1 MGFAVLLTLFPLVAL
16 SACPQGGG
24 NCPAHVGRGLLQ
36 ASVESTVATHVSG
49 ETAKRLLQG
58 LHVNTTDIGIYLQ
71 SLVAKVDGH
80 NYTLSK
86 PEKTA
91 LETIG
96 LMVGKMQ
103 NASVMQHAED
113 QQEVNRMRDLIQN
126 CTSDAAASLAK
137 VAAFKESASST
148 RKAHAACRQVE
159 GSAKDDKTLAC
170 TTYQAHRETTTPPTC
185 MSTELSAEYV
195 KTDDAAKKKQMEA
208 CLVMVKSWLTP
219 FHAKYEECKS
229 KTDTHKNKSAECGA
243 QQQAF
248 EQAFCLY
255 ESKLE
260 DTCTAQ
266 NSCRAKMIAA
276 RNSSHDGVK
285 LAEAARKADFTASNR
300 LLCFLDVLRANNTH
314 KRKTL
319 LECQN
324 QSKQTSKFDIVY
336 QDIPGAS
343 DCQPE
348 LTKPCDSS
356 WQLQEYQSQAW
367 HSKAKMEVCKPC
379 QAPTTTT
386 TTTQKACE
394 PGTAMQTGNDSLVP
408 NTTCTA
414 ILCRSDEYVSSNA
427 CKSCAPGTE
436 NAAGDDAS
444 GVDTSCTAILC
455 QAGQRVQNN
464 SCHSCPAGSK
474 NVDGGHDASGADTS
488 CDPIQCG
495 VDHYVKSKA
504 CHTCPAG
511 KTRAAGDNATEGDTK
526 CDATLCKANHKVVSK
541 KCEGCPPGKTNVA
554 GDDSSGAD
562 SRCDSTICTSN
573 QHVVDHACTACPDGT
588 TRPAGDDASGKDTAC
603 KPTMCPANQFV
614 QANACKPCPAGQVNG
629 AGDDASGADTTCKV
643 CSDPNYSRK
652 YLWACRGFCG
662 CTRNQDCKWCCALS
676 ANRKW
681 CYRKDFSSGAS

>member
-208 CLVMVKSWLTP
+208 CLVAVKSWLTP
-219 FHAKYEECKS
+219 FHAKYEECKC
-229 KTDTHKNKSAECGA
+229 KTDTHKNKSAECGS

-285 LAEAARKADFTASNR
+285 LAEAARKADFTSSNR

-386 TTTQKACE
+386 TTTQEEATTTTTVCGSTVDVNNFSSKKAMESAGWSFTNWDSTDCCSNGSPNSWKPSSHSKDLPSTSYWGFAIGAPSLE
-394 PGTAMQTGNDSLVP
+394 MQLTLCGSGNITVKFGIGVQSHGSVVAFLNNVTTATVQSPGFNSALLTTFTASFTDGDVLK
-408 NTTCTA
+408 
-414 ILCRSDEYVSSNA
+414 IGEY
-427 CKSCAPGTE
+427 
-436 NAAGDDAS
+436 
-444 GVDTSCTAILC
+444 DTS
-455 QAGQRVQNN
+455 
-464 SCHSCPAGSK
+464 
-474 NVDGGHDASGADTS
+474 
-488 CDPIQCG
+488 
-495 VDHYVKSKA
+495 
-504 CHTCPAG
+504 
-511 KTRAAGDNATEGDTK
+511 
-526 CDATLCKANHKVVSK
+526 VVVLQS
-541 KCEGCPPGKTNVA
+541 VSLSM
-554 GDDSSGAD
+554 D
-562 SRCDSTICTSN
+562 
-573 QHVVDHACTACPDGT
+573 
-588 TRPAGDDASGKDTAC
+588 
-603 KPTMCPANQFV
+603 
-614 QANACKPCPAGQVNG
+614 VN
-629 AGDDASGADTTCKV
+629 
-643 CSDPNYSRK
+643 
-652 YLWACRGFCG
+652 
-662 CTRNQDCKWCCALS
+662 
-676 ANRKW
+676 
-681 CYRKDFSSGAS
+681 DFSSKEAMEATATSSTTLMRPQ

>member
-58 LHVNTTDIGIYLQ
+58 LHVNKTDIGIYLQ

-103 NASVMQHAED
+103 NASVTQHAED

-208 CLVMVKSWLTP
+208 CLVAVKSWLTP

-367 HSKAKMEVCKPC
+367 HSKAKMEVCTPC

-386 TTTQKACE
+386 TTITTQACLS
-394 PGTAMQTGNDSLVP
+394 PRYDIQRSGGANFTVVGNTV
-408 NTTCTA
+408 T
-414 ILCRSDEYVSSNA
+414 SNGQF
-427 CKSCAPGTE
+427 CSVLYPL
-436 NAAGDDAS
+436 AGRS
-444 GVDTSCTAILC
+444 GVLYLEFTRTGGDSGHATGVGVQRAPTRVGNYFLGTGRNGNGGPGVAFYTEPHIGSTANSLQIDLDAGTVALNGGHTQAIPGSGDLYLGMYDGTSSGTGELTFNWGESAFALTM
-455 QAGQRVQNN
+455 
-464 SCHSCPAGSK
+464 PAGAQSWC
-474 NVDGGHDASGADTS
+474 N
-488 CDPIQCG
+488 
-495 VDHYVKSKA
+495 
-504 CHTCPAG
+504 
-511 KTRAAGDNATEGDTK
+511 
-526 CDATLCKANHKVVSK
+526 L
-541 KCEGCPPGKTNVA
+541 
-554 GDDSSGAD
+554 
-562 SRCDSTICTSN
+562 
-573 QHVVDHACTACPDGT
+573 
-588 TRPAGDDASGKDTAC
+588 
-603 KPTMCPANQFV
+603 
-614 QANACKPCPAGQVNG
+614 QA
-629 AGDDASGADTTCKV
+629 
-643 CSDPNYSRK
+643 
-652 YLWACRGFCG
+652 
-662 CTRNQDCKWCCALS
+662 
-676 ANRKW
+676 
-681 CYRKDFSSGAS
+681 

>member
-36 ASVESTVATHVSG
+36 ASIESTVATQVSG
-49 ETAKRLLQG
+49 ATAKRLLQG
-58 LHVNTTDIGIYLQ
+58 LHVNKTDIGIYLQ

-208 CLVMVKSWLTP
+208 CLVTVKSWLTP
-219 FHAKYEECKS
+219 FHAQYEECKS
-229 KTDTHKNKSAECGA
+229 KTDTHKNKSAECGS

-367 HSKAKMEVCKPC
+367 HSKAKMEGCKPC

-386 TTTQKACE
+386 TTTQEATTYSGWSTAKCKQFNYLWRRQWKFHAPGFQPPRTIPDGAIGVRWARQADNAETAENGCMYKTCIPSVPQDLRTGPWTGPKKQNPCRIWVTKWSYDANDCE
-394 PGTAMQTGNDSLVP
+394 AVRFGPVTSTSPTTFGTASYGAHGFVKG
-408 NTTCTA
+408 
-414 ILCRSDEYVSSNA
+414 VSQS
-427 CKSCAPGTE
+427 
-436 NAAGDDAS
+436 
-444 GVDTSCTAILC
+444 
-455 QAGQRVQNN
+455 
-464 SCHSCPAGSK
+464 
-474 NVDGGHDASGADTS
+474 
-488 CDPIQCG
+488 
-495 VDHYVKSKA
+495 
-504 CHTCPAG
+504 
-511 KTRAAGDNATEGDTK
+511 
-526 CDATLCKANHKVVSK
+526 HKV
-541 KCEGCPPGKTNVA
+541 CF
-554 GDDSSGAD
+554 
-562 SRCDSTICTSN
+562 RMQYI
-573 QHVVDHACTACPDGT
+573 
-588 TRPAGDDASGKDTAC
+588 
-603 KPTMCPANQFV
+603 F
-614 QANACKPCPAGQVNG
+614 
-629 AGDDASGADTTCKV
+629 
-643 CSDPNYSRK
+643 
-652 YLWACRGFCG
+652 
-662 CTRNQDCKWCCALS
+662 
-676 ANRKW
+676 
-681 CYRKDFSSGAS
+681 

>member
-16 SACPQGGG
+16 SACPQGDG

-36 ASVESTVATHVSG
+36 ASIESTVATQVSG
-49 ETAKRLLQG
+49 ETARRLLHG

-148 RKAHAACRQVE
+148 RKTHAACRQVE

-170 TTYQAHRETTTPPTC
+170 TTYHAHRATTTPPTC

-195 KTDDAAKKKQMEA
+195 KTDDATKKKQMEA
-208 CLVMVKSWLTP
+208 CLVTVKSWLTP

-229 KTDTHKNKSAECGA
+229 KTDTHKNRSAKCGS

-285 LAEAARKADFTASNR
+285 LAEAARKADLAASNR

-336 QDIPGAS
+336 QGIPGAS

-367 HSKAKMEVCKPC
+367 HSKAKMEVCTPC

-386 TTTQKACE
+386 TTTQEASQCWVQMPTGCNKALGE
-394 PGTAMQTGNDSLVP
+394 TSTPTQWFVDPHTSNSA
-408 NTTCTA
+408 TCT
-414 ILCRSDEYVSSNA
+414 IRLSSFNTWCGRSDAASQWGSQPQATATSS
-427 CKSCAPGTE
+427 T
-436 NAAGDDAS
+436 
-444 GVDTSCTAILC
+444 
-455 QAGQRVQNN
+455 
-464 SCHSCPAGSK
+464 
-474 NVDGGHDASGADTS
+474 
-488 CDPIQCG
+488 
-495 VDHYVKSKA
+495 
-504 CHTCPAG
+504 
-511 KTRAAGDNATEGDTK
+511 
-526 CDATLCKANHKVVSK
+526 TLM
-541 KCEGCPPGKTNVA
+541 
-554 GDDSSGAD
+554 
-562 SRCDSTICTSN
+562 
-573 QHVVDHACTACPDGT
+573 
-588 TRPAGDDASGKDTAC
+588 RP
-603 KPTMCPANQFV
+603 Q
-614 QANACKPCPAGQVNG
+614 
-629 AGDDASGADTTCKV
+629 
-643 CSDPNYSRK
+643 
-652 YLWACRGFCG
+652 
-662 CTRNQDCKWCCALS
+662 
-676 ANRKW
+676 
-681 CYRKDFSSGAS
+681 